1 MMLALQ
7 GVPLVIVSIIA
18 FILILGIIILIHEG
32 GHFFFAR
39 RAGILCHEF
48 SIGMGPAIYKKKFK
62 ETTFCIRAIPIGG
75 YVSMAGE
82 EVTSDF
88 VKEGSEIG
96 VNLLDG
102 KISEI
107 ILEGDSEALIKGTV
121 VAADL
126 YGQDGTPLYITIND
140 GFQDH
145 YYEVMEDAFYVLK
158 KSKMQITP
166 YHRSFESKSLW
177 QRFLTLVAGPCMN
190 LILAIFLYLIVSFA
204 NGVPNYDSSEVGSI
218 SDTTNAVEVLEK
230 GDVITKVNGV
240 SINSWKDLSIEL
252 DKLVSNAQTN
262 VVLEVVRDGQNIE
275 LDSIECTTYIVS
287 LGLSNIEAQTVEFPE
302 GIKNGVVAGKL
313 ALRYLDSGNKGT
325 HPITSGDI
333 LTKIRVD
340 HYVNGS
346 PVTGEVVN
354 ITSWSQLVGIFS
366 NTDVANVYFEYYS
379 MSANQLI
386 SIENCAALQTYG
398 NEVLNNQRIDKI
410 QIKIGISP
418 TNHFDFFGAIGA
430 AFEDFWNDFT
440 LIFRTLGLLIAPSGV
455 RQVGVGDLS
464 SFVGIFSLVEM
475 FVGAGLLSLMAFT
488 AMLSVNIGVLNLLPI
503 PALDGGRIVF
513 LGYEL
518 VTKKKPSKKVENLI
532 NNVFFILLMVLFVY
546 VTFNDILR
554 LIRG

>member
-158 KSKMQITP
+158 KSRMQITP
-166 YHRSFESKSLW
+166 YHRSFESKTLW

-204 NGVPNYDSSEVGSI
+204 NGVPNYGSSEIGSI
-218 SDTTNAVEVLEK
+218 SDTTNAVEILEK

-240 SINSWKDLSIEL
+240 SINSWNDLSIEL

-275 LDSIECTTYIVS
+275 LDPIECTTYIVS
-287 LGLSNIEAQTVEFPE
+287 LGLSNIEAQAVEFPE
-302 GIKNGVVAGKL
+302 GIKNGVVAGNL
-313 ALRYLDSGNKGT
+313 ALRYLDSGNKGS

-475 FVGAGLLSLMAFT
+475 FVGAGLLSLLAFT

-532 NNVFFILLMVLFVY
+532 NNIFFILLMVLFVY